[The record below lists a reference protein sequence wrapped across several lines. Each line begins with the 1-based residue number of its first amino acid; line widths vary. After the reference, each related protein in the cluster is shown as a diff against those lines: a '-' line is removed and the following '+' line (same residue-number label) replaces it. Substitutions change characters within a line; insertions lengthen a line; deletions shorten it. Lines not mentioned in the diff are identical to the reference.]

1 MLAAVFGASGL
12 GKLGDR
18 AGSRQAMIDFGA
30 PPRAAAPLA
39 ALLPLVELATAAALL
54 FAGAAW
60 WGALSAL
67 LLLLVFTGA
76 IAVNLALGRRPDCHC
91 FGQIH
96 SEPAGWPMVARNLVL
111 VAVAASVL
119 VRGRAGA
126 GPSAV
131 DWLGR
136 LTPFELAVT
145 LTGGAALP
153 LLAGILWTLRQ
164 LMRQQGRLMASIEE
178 LQSKMG
184 SGKLDATGEERAAA
198 VGLEVGTPAPTFT
211 VHDKHGNAV
220 TLDGLRAPGK
230 PVLLTFIQP
239 GCNACKTL
247 APHLGRWQWELA
259 TDLTVAVISRGS
271 AKAPCSSVR
280 TARSAVASRRAKRR
294 SASSSSR

>member
-1 MLAAVFGASGL
+1 
-12 GKLGDR
+12 
-18 AGSRQAMIDFGA
+18 
-30 PPRAAAPLA
+30 
-39 ALLPLVELATAAALL
+39 
-54 FAGAAW
+54 
-60 WGALSAL
+60 
-67 LLLLVFTGA
+67 
-76 IAVNLALGRRPDCHC
+76 
-91 FGQIH
+91 
-96 SEPAGWPMVARNLVL
+96 
-111 VAVAASVL
+111 
-119 VRGRAGA
+119 
-126 GPSAV
+126 
-131 DWLGR
+131 
-136 LTPFELAVT
+136 
-145 LTGGAALP
+145 
-153 LLAGILWTLRQ
+153 
-164 LMRQQGRLMASIEE
+164 MASIEE

-247 APHLGRWQWELA
+247 APHLGRWQRELA

-280 TARSAVASRRAKRR
+280 TARSAVASRSAKRR